1 MGEECTQPS
10 TFTAAIVTLSAQSLA
25 LAAVAAA
32 VTIWL
37 FIAAVRKHPGP

>member
-1 MGEECTQPS
+1 MGEECT
-10 TFTAAIVTLSAQSLA
+10 QSLA